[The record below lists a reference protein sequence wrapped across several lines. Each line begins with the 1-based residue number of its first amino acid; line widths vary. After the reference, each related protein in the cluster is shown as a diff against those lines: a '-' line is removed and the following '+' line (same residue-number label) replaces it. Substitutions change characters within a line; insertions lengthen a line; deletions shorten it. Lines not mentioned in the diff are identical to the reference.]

1 MRNDDIVNNSARQ
14 QWKRYLG
21 RDGNAASPPPAAP
34 PRVSLE
40 TLPRR
45 SRPSAAKS
53 VFVITGMILTFLVI
67 VAGSKWYDRIQ
78 EEKLFPRTDV
88 VKHRLG
94 RDEFIELCRNA
105 NAMTIRDLLAEAPE
119 FAEPVANSRPLLHEL
134 ILRKDVRPEVIGVLL
149 ESTLVRQVNMRD
161 MLGDTA
167 LHVAAHNGADPAVL
181 LLLLLLRAAG
191 ADPTLV
197 DAGGKTP
204 LERLVAGDRERFAE
218 ADAEAVTLYGDLPYI
233 LVRRP
238 VSSVD
243 ELLRVAVHSVGRLVD
258 DPEPR
263 LYFSLL
269 YKARAALAK
278 TSLARVVID
287 DAEMSLGVLGAD
299 LETAEGDV
307 WRRVRLEPG
316 TAGIS
321 ARIKCLLPEALPE
334 SISWFSAAAAGK
346 TLRMPLAAEWEA
358 WSAPAILR
366 TAGVLLSSGNAERSP
381 GLQDGVR
388 VMVRSE
394 LSRYAPSLRDTP
406 LLVYSM
412 LTVASPSGLKATL
425 KEARDGKRSDEAVLY
440 EVWSKLSPEGRKRVG
455 PHLVAAVAYSRV
467 AGSRLTLL
475 PPVRFFGDAADLEPL
490 RLWGAPE
497 WPDRPTA
504 TGKIGIANFSVGD
517 TAYLDAEGRRLRGD
531 SVPKDPGAPL
541 VAAASVCMELPAK
554 DALKMFDLLIKA
566 GNRPDVPDQ
575 NGRLPVDVAREM
587 KAPAAILDV
596 LRLSGGGGG
605 GQGSR

>member
-1 MRNDDIVNNSARQ
+1 MREDDPLKHSARQ
-14 QWKRYLG
+14 EWRRYLDRG
-21 RDGNAASPPPAAP
+21 GETALPATAASPPSAAP
-34 PRVSLE
+34 PRASLE
-40 TLPRR
+40 KLPRR

-53 VFVITGMILTFLVI
+53 VLVITGMILTFLAI

-88 VKHRLG
+88 VKHRLD

-105 NAMTIRDLLAEAPE
+105 NAMTIRDLLAEDPE

-167 LHVAAHNGADPAVL
+167 LHVAVHSGADPAV
-181 LLLLLLRAAG
+181 LLLLRAAG
-191 ADPTLV
+191 ADPMLV

-204 LERLVAGDRERFAE
+204 LERLLAGDRARFAE
-218 ADAEAVTLYGDLPYI
+218 SDAEAVTLYGDLPYI

-238 VSSVD
+238 ASSAD

-269 YKARAALAK
+269 CKARAALAK
-278 TSLARVVID
+278 TSPARVVID
-287 DAEMSLGVLGAD
+287 DAEMPLGVLGAD

-334 SISWFSAAAAGK
+334 SISWFSATAAGK
-346 TLRMPLAAEWEA
+346 TARMPVTAEWEA

-388 VMVRSE
+388 AMVRSE

-412 LTVASPSGLKATL
+412 LTVASPNGLKATL
-425 KEARDGKRSDEAVLY
+425 QEARDGKRSDEAVLY

-455 PHLVAAVAYSRV
+455 PHLVAAVAYNRV
-467 AGSRLTLL
+467 VGSRLTLL
-475 PPVRFFGDAADLEPL
+475 PPVRFFGNAADLEPL

-504 TGKIGIANFSVGD
+504 AGKIGIANFSVGD
-517 TAYLDAEGRRLRGD
+517 IAYLDAEARRLRGD

-541 VAAASVCMELPAK
+541 VAAASVCMELPEK

-566 GNRPDVPDQ
+566 GNNPNVPDQ
-575 NGRLPVDVAREM
+575 TGRLPVDVAREA
-587 KAPAAILDV
+587 KAPQAILRI
-596 LRLSGGGGG
+596 LAP
-605 GQGSR
+605 